1 MSKETEYLEWI
12 KGEWPKDPAQKIQA
26 VHNTAINC

>member
-1 MSKETEYLEWI
+1 MMSKEIYSEWT

-26 VHNTAINC
+26 VHNTAINF